1 MEKNKKVSK
10 VYTYLANWHDFRL
23 KLFVEGILIGLIGG
37 LIIVA
42 FRFALERAEVLRRL
56 IYHEFQVGRGEFVV
70 LWFVGLI
77 GAAFILNWL
86 VKIEPMAGGSG
97 IPQVKGAILG
107 TMKMKWLRILLTK
120 FFGGVLAIGAGLSLG
135 REGPSVQ
142 LGAVVGQGLSRL
154 LGRTRMEEKYLLTS
168 GASAGLAAAFNA
180 PLSGVVF
187 ALEELHK
194 NFSPAVLMSAIAAAV
209 TADVVTQCFF
219 GYGPIFQFST
229 LCSLPVRYYGI
240 VLITGIIVG
249 LLGNLFNR
257 GLLKTL
263 NLYESQTWLSGAGKA
278 ALPLMTAGMLGF
290 FLPDILGGGNE
301 LVNQLASNPLGFS
314 LLLLLFF
321 GKFFFTMLSYGSG
334 VPGGIF
340 LPMLVLGALAG
351 SFVSQLMLYLGQLE
365 PQYTMNIVVL
375 AMAAYFSAVVKAPV
389 TGSVLIMEMT
399 GSFNH
404 LLPLIL
410 VSMIAYLV
418 ADLGKAKPVYEALL
432 ERALRKQGKEVADLN
447 GTNRQIIELVVCM
460 GSMLDK
466 KQIKQISWPEHSL
479 LVSIKRGDMELI
491 PRGGTRLAVGDY
503 IYVLTETAQ
512 REYLEKL
519 ASEKTEVD

>member
-1 MEKNKKVSK
+1 
-10 VYTYLANWHDFRL
+10 
-23 KLFVEGILIGLIGG
+23 
-37 LIIVA
+37 
-42 FRFALERAEVLRRL
+42 
-56 IYHEFQVGRGEFVV
+56 
-70 LWFVGLI
+70 
-77 GAAFILNWL
+77 
-86 VKIEPMAGGSG
+86 
-97 IPQVKGAILG
+97 
-107 TMKMKWLRILLTK
+107 
-120 FFGGVLAIGAGLSLG
+120 
-135 REGPSVQ
+135 
-142 LGAVVGQGLSRL
+142 
-154 LGRTRMEEKYLLTS
+154 
-168 GASAGLAAAFNA
+168 
-180 PLSGVVF
+180 
-187 ALEELHK
+187 
-194 NFSPAVLMSAIAAAV
+194 
-209 TADVVTQCFF
+209 
-219 GYGPIFQFST
+219 
-229 LCSLPVRYYGI
+229 
-240 VLITGIIVG
+240 
-249 LLGNLFNR
+249 
-257 GLLKTL
+257 
-263 NLYESQTWLSGAGKA
+263 
-278 ALPLMTAGMLGF
+278 
-290 FLPDILGGGNE
+290 
-301 LVNQLASNPLGFS
+301 
-314 LLLLLFF
+314 
-321 GKFFFTMLSYGSG
+321 
-334 VPGGIF
+334 
-340 LPMLVLGALAG
+340 
-351 SFVSQLMLYLGQLE
+351 
-365 PQYTMNIVVL
+365 MNIVVL